1 MAGEPVPLSDRVFL
15 LPGPVNMFLLREGRA
30 CAALD
35 TGLTADAGRRLL
47 RGAEA
52 LGGELVAILNS
63 HAHADHFGG
72 NAFLLKRTAAE
83 VHAPA
88 QEEAILRYPDLEPFY
103 LFGAAPPV
111 ELTSRFLRAEAS
123 RVDRI
128 LGGDV
133 VVAGLRVRPIPAPG
147 HSINQHAFQV
157 DDVFLAIDALFGEE
171 ALAKHQV
178 AYRYS
183 PKRHRE
189 TSDHLQGI
197 QARITVPSHGPPT
210 AEGQGLV
217 EANRRNLE
225 ATRRATLEALASP
238 GLAEEVAARVTAMLG
253 LQPTLEGY
261 YLNLS
266 TIKGHLAALRAEGLA
281 AFCLEQGRL
290 LWDRR

>member
-1 MAGEPVPLSDRVFL
+1 M
-15 LPGPVNMFLLREGRA
+15 
-30 CAALD
+30 
-35 TGLTADAGRRLL
+35 
-47 RGAEA
+47 
-52 LGGELVAILNS
+52 
-63 HAHADHFGG
+63 
-72 NAFLLKRTAAE
+72 
-83 VHAPA
+83 
-88 QEEAILRYPDLEPFY
+88 
-103 LFGAAPPV
+103 
-111 ELTSRFLRAEAS
+111 
-123 RVDRI
+123 
-128 LGGDV
+128 
-133 VVAGLRVRPIPAPG
+133 
-147 HSINQHAFQV
+147 
-157 DDVFLAIDALFGEE
+157 DDIFLAIDALFGEE

-178 AYRYS
+178 VYRHD

-189 TSDHLQGI
+189 TSDYLQGI

-225 ATRRATLEALASP
+225 ATRQATPEALASP